1 MCQKQFCNSWKA
13 RGQDWEF
20 KIITANGRLKSQS
33 ILRGYLIDYP
43 SLKCGGMLELV
54 KENEDSLVFKE
65 VLTYGA
71 DTCYNN
77 GKTVLIKAKE
87 NKVRYYWYFENNGKK
102 AAVGKLSRQIE
113 SGSIGQ

>member
-1 MCQKQFCNSWKA
+1 M
-13 RGQDWEF
+13 
-20 KIITANGRLKSQS
+20 
-33 ILRGYLIDYP
+33 
-43 SLKCGGMLELV
+43 V

-71 DTCYNN
+71 DTCYN
-77 GKTVLIKAKE
+77 TVLIKAKE

-113 SGSIGQ
+113 SGSIDQ